1 MPANLT
7 GAFTDKKRRLGG
19 LERQAAE
26 RRAALRARKN
36 ISGGNVGGAIGGIAG
51 TAVALGTGNPSA
63 VPSLAGAGIEAGSMI
78 GKGIDRDEEV
88 AAGDLVSA
96 AGTAAGV
103 GKDKDAM
110 KALKELLGK

>member
-36 ISGGNVGGAIGGIAG
+36 ISGGNVGGTIGGIAG
-51 TAVALGTGNPSA
+51 TAVALFLQQAQRQEWEKT
-63 VPSLAGAGIEAGSMI
+63 
-78 GKGIDRDEEV
+78 KTR
-88 AAGDLVSA
+88 
-96 AGTAAGV
+96 
-103 GKDKDAM
+103 
-110 KALKELLGK
+110 